1 MSRLVHC
8 IGHQMSIEDA
18 KMLAISVL
26 LLTLLIKK
34 EFLSH
39 F

>member
-1 MSRLVHC
+1 
-8 IGHQMSIEDA
+8 MSIEDA

>member
-1 MSRLVHC
+1 
-8 IGHQMSIEDA
+8 MSIEDA

-34 EFLSH
+34 NFLVI
-39 F
+39 FKELLYEAK